1 MAGSDFV
8 FNIARG
14 KVGYYYYAV
23 KQNLAVTAAG
33 TPPLTSTA
41 NSALVVV
48 LLETT
53 SIEADSTLRDYD
65 DLATLLAGTSNEQ
78 TNQARKVLTDS
89 DLASVPAPDDTNDR
103 FELDIPDQTYTALG
117 GNPIGKVLICF
128 DNDTTGG
135 SDSNIVPLT
144 AHAVSITPDGV
155 NNVVLQ
161 IASTGFYRSA

>member
-14 KVGYYYYAV
+14 KIPYYYYAV
-23 KQNLAVTAAG
+23 KNDLAVTASG
-33 TPPLTSTA
+33 TPPYTSTA
-41 NSALVVV
+41 NSALVIV
-48 LLETT
+48 LVENT

-65 DLATLLAGTSNEQ
+65 DLSALLAGSSNEQ
-78 TNQARKVLTDS
+78 TNQSRKVLTQA

-103 FELDIPDQTYTALG
+103 LDLDIPDQTYTALG
-117 GNPIGKVLICF
+117 GNAIGKVLVCF

-135 SDSNIVPLT
+135 TDSNIIPLT

-161 IASTGFYRSA
+161 IAATGFYRSA